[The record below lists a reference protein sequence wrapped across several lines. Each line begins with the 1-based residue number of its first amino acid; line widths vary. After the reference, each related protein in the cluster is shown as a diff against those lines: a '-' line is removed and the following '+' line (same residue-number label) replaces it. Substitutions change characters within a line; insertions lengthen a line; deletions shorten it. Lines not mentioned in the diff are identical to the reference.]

1 MRRIGRY
8 EVCGLLGKG
17 GMSTVYKV
25 RIPTIGK
32 IAALKLLAPHPHLVA
47 LVGMDGIRRRF
58 ASEAVALGRLRHANI
73 VAVWDYG
80 EADGRPFFIME
91 YYCNNLGVMIG
102 ETYRLENPSRVLSLD
117 KTLHYGRQILA
128 ALSCLHQAGIV
139 HRDLKP
145 ANVLLT
151 DDDRV
156 KICDFGLSRLRGEPF
171 PRPHNLMVGSP
182 YYAAP
187 EQEVD
192 PDGVDARADLYA
204 TGVLLRRLATGRFVM
219 EGEGRTSGHPTN
231 LDSRWDAFL
240 GRAAAPDRRDRFGTA
255 REMAAALE
263 RLSREWEAQ
272 KGENCRLSPAR
283 PRSRQ
288 ELPAEIRSL
297 RNRAI
302 KVGSRQGPEVFGL
315 DELWRPRRYFAS
327 DFRENEDGTVT
338 DRATGLTW
346 ERDGSDFPMAWD
358 QAHDYVA
365 HLNRTRFA
373 GRTTWHLPTVAE
385 LLSILSEA
393 PHAGDLCI
401 PLVFAQDRR
410 WLWSSDRRSFVA
422 AWYVSIDLGFVSWQD
437 FSCSYFVR
445 AVCSPE

>member
-25 RIPTIGK
+25 RIPVIGK
-32 IAALKLLAPHPHLVA
+32 IVALKFLAPHPHLVA
-47 LVGMDGIRRRF
+47 LLGLDGIRRRF
-58 ASEAVALGRLRHANI
+58 ESEALALGRLRHANI
-73 VAVWDYG
+73 VGIWDYG

-91 YYCNNLGVMIG
+91 YYCNNLGLMIG
-102 ETYRLENPSRVLSLD
+102 ETYRLEHPSRVLSLD

-171 PRPHNLMVGSP
+171 PRPPNLMVGSP

-192 PDGVDARADLYA
+192 PDNVDARADLYA
-204 TGVLLRRLATGRFVM
+204 VGVLIRRLATGRLVM
-219 EGEGRTSGHPTN
+219 EGEERASGYNAT
-231 LDSRWDAFL
+231 LDAQWDSFFEK
-240 GRAAAPDRRDRFGTA
+240 AAALDRRERFGSA

-263 RLSREWEAQ
+263 QLATKWEAR
-272 KGENCRLSPAR
+272 KEETCRLAAARQPAEQAR
-283 PRSRQ
+283 P
-288 ELPAEIRSL
+288 AEVRPL
-297 RNRAI
+297 RTRAI
-302 KVGSRQGPEVFGL
+302 KVSSRQAPEAFDL
-315 DELWRPRRYFAS
+315 DKLWRPRRYFAG
-327 DFRENEDGTVT
+327 DFQDNRDGTVT
-338 DRATGLTW
+338 GRATRLSW
-346 ERDGSDFPMAWD
+346 ERDGSDFPMTWD
-358 QAHDYVA
+358 QAHGYVA
-365 HLNRTRFA
+365 HLNRTQFA
-373 GRTTWHLPTVAE
+373 GCAAWRLPTVAE
-385 LLSILSEA
+385 LLSLLREA
-393 PHAGDLCI
+393 PHEGDLCI
-401 PLVFAQDRR
+401 PSVFAQDRR
-410 WLWSSDRRSFVA
+410 WLWSCDRRSFVA

-437 FSCSYFVR
+437 VSCSYFVR
-445 AVCSPE
+445 AVCSA

>member
-25 RIPTIGK
+25 RIPEIGK
-32 IAALKLLAPHPHLVA
+32 IVALKLLAPHPHLVA
-47 LVGMDGIRRRF
+47 LVGIDEIRRRF
-58 ASEAVALGRLRHANI
+58 ESEAIALGRLRHANVVGI
-73 VAVWDYG
+73 WDYG
-80 EADGRPFFIME
+80 EADGQPFFIME
-91 YYCNNLGVMIG
+91 HYCNNLGVMIG
-102 ETYRLENPSRVLSLD
+102 ETYRLEQPSRVLSLD

-171 PRPHNLMVGSP
+171 PRPPNLMVGSP

-204 TGVLLRRLATGRFVM
+204 MGVLLRRLATGRLVTD
-219 EGEGRTSGHPTN
+219 GEARASAPN
-231 LDSRWDAFL
+231 SSLDSRWNSFL
-240 GRAAAPDRRDRFGTA
+240 EKAAARDRRDRFGSA

-263 RLSREWEAQ
+263 QLATEWEAR
-272 KGENCRLSPAR
+272 KAETCRLAPAR
-283 PRSRQ
+283 QPSEQAR
-288 ELPAEIRSL
+288 PAEVRSL
-297 RNRAI
+297 RTRAI
-302 KVGSRQGPEVFGL
+302 KVGSRQAPEAFDL
-315 DELWRPRRYFAS
+315 DSLWRPRRYFPS
-327 DFRENEDGTVT
+327 DFQANGDGTVT
-338 DRATGLTW
+338 GRTTGLTW
-346 ERDGSDFPMAWD
+346 ERDGSDFPMTWD
-358 QAHDYVA
+358 QAHEYVA
-365 HLNRTRFA
+365 HLNSTQLA
-373 GRTTWHLPTVAE
+373 GRTTWRLPTVAE
-385 LLSILSEA
+385 LLSILREA
-393 PHAGDLCI
+393 PPEGDLCI
-401 PLVFAQDRR
+401 PPVFAQDRR
-410 WLWSSDRRSFVA
+410 WLWSCDRRSFVA

-445 AVCSPE
+445 AVCSA

>member
-25 RIPTIGK
+25 RIPVIGK
-32 IAALKLLAPHPHLVA
+32 TAALKLLAPHPHLLA
-47 LVGMDGIRRRF
+47 LAGMDGVRRWF
-58 ASEAVALGRLRHANI
+58 ESEALALGRLRHANI

-80 EADGRPFFIME
+80 EADGQPFFIME
-91 YYCNNLGVMIG
+91 YYCNNLGLMIG
-102 ETYRLENPSRVLSLD
+102 ETYRVEHPSRILSLD
-117 KTLHYGRQILA
+117 RTLHYGRQILA

-171 PRPHNLMVGSP
+171 PRPPNLMVGSP

-192 PDGVDARADLYA
+192 PDSVDARADLYA
-204 TGVLLRRLATGRFVM
+204 VGVLLRRLVTGRLVM
-219 EGEGRTSGHPTN
+219 EGEGRASDLNSN
-231 LDSRWDAFL
+231 LDSRWDFFL
-240 GRAAAPDRRDRFGTA
+240 ERAAASDRRHRFGST

-263 RLSREWEAQ
+263 QLATEWEER
-272 KGENCRLSPAR
+272 KEKSCRLSPT
-283 PRSRQ
+283 PQPSG
-288 ELPAEIRSL
+288 PAPTAAVRSL
-297 RNRAI
+297 RHTPI
-302 KVGSRQGPEVFGL
+302 KVGSRQAREVFGL
-315 DELWRPRRYFAS
+315 DELWRPCRYFPS
-327 DFRENEDGTVT
+327 GLWENGDRTVT

-346 ERDGSDFPMAWD
+346 ERDGSEFPMTWD

-365 HLNRTRFA
+365 HLIATRFA
-373 GRTTWHLPTVAE
+373 GRTSWRLPTVAE
-385 LLSILSEA
+385 LLSLLSET

-401 PLVFAQDRR
+401 PPVFAQDRR
-410 WLWSSDRRSFVA
+410 WLWSCDRRSFVA
-422 AWYVSIDLGFVSWQD
+422 AWYVSIDLGFASWQD

-445 AVCSPE
+445 AVCSAE

>member
-25 RIPTIGK
+25 RIPVIGK

-58 ASEAVALGRLRHANI
+58 ESEALALGRLRHANI
-73 VAVWDYG
+73 VGIWDYG
-80 EADGRPFFIME
+80 EAGGQPFFIME
-91 YYCNNLGVMIG
+91 YYCNNLGLVIG
-102 ETYRLENPSRVLSLD
+102 ETYRLEHPSRILSLD

-156 KICDFGLSRLRGEPF
+156 KLCDFGLSRLRGEPF
-171 PRPHNLMVGSP
+171 PRPPNLMVGSP

-192 PDGVDARADLYA
+192 PDSVDARADLYA
-204 TGVLLRRLATGRFVM
+204 MGVLLRRLVTGRLGM
-219 EGEGRTSGHPTN
+219 GGEDRASGHNSN
-231 LDSRWDAFL
+231 LDSRWDSFL
-240 GRAAAPDRRDRFGTA
+240 GRAAAPDRRDRFGSA
-255 REMAAALE
+255 RGMAAALE
-263 RLSREWEAQ
+263 QISRDWEAR
-272 KGENCRLSPAR
+272 KAETCRLPPAR
-283 PRSRQ
+283 QPLGQ
-288 ELPAEIRSL
+288 ERPAEVPSL

-302 KVGSRQGPEVFGL
+302 KAGSRQGPEVFGL
-315 DELWRPRRYFAS
+315 DELWRPRRYFAG

-346 ERDGSDFPMAWD
+346 ERDGSDFPMTWD

-365 HLNRTRFA
+365 HLNAARFA
-373 GRTTWHLPTVAE
+373 GRTTWRLPTVAE
-385 LLSILSEA
+385 LLSLLSEA
-393 PHAGDLCI
+393 PYEDDLCI
-401 PLVFAQDRR
+401 PPVFAQDRR
-410 WLWSSDRRSFVA
+410 WLWSCDRRSFVA

-437 FSCSYFVR
+437 FSCPYFVR
-445 AVCSPE
+445 AVCSA